1 MSVEAEPVNPRPT
14 RRERRR
20 QATRAEIVAA
30 ARDLL
35 RSGEP
40 ISLRS
45 IAHTL
50 GLTAPA
56 LYRYVDSY
64 EGLISAV
71 ADDIYADIVA
81 ELEDAKKR
89 GDAEPAVQIILAAV
103 AFRRWSLGHR
113 AEFALLFTN
122 PVTGPFA
129 AETPGPTR
137 ITAEMTP
144 AVPPA
149 RQRFGDFFA
158 GIYRALWERY
168 RFALPTE
175 VELGPEL
182 SAALRA
188 PQPEPGAPQSA
199 AQHLLDVPPGLGWVF
214 TRAWSRLYGTVTLE
228 VFGHLDPEL
237 VRTGALFQAMLADNA
252 AELHIGDR
260 LAELRPILA
269 AELSR

>member
-1 MSVEAEPVNPRPT
+1 MSADVEPVNPRPT
-14 RRERRR
+14 RGERRR

-30 ARDLL
+30 ARALL
-35 RSGEP
+35 RSGET

-56 LYRYVDSY
+56 LYRSVDSY
-64 EGLISAV
+64 EGLVSAV
-71 ADDIYADIVA
+71 ADDIYDEIVA
-81 ELEDAKKR
+81 ELEDARNR
-89 GDAEPAVQIILAAV
+89 GGTEPAVQIILAAV
-103 AFRRWSLGHR
+103 AFRRWSLSHR

-129 AETPGPTR
+129 GEPS
-137 ITAEMTP
+137 
-144 AVPPA
+144 AVLAAAPPA

-168 RFALPTE
+168 RFPLPTE
-175 VELGPEL
+175 ADLGPEL
-182 SAALRA
+182 SAALCA
-188 PQPEPGAPQSA
+188 PHPEPGAPQSA
-199 AQHLLDVPPGLGWVF
+199 AQHLPDVPPGLGWVF

-228 VFGHLDPEL
+228 VFGHLEPAL

-252 AELHIGDR
+252 AELHIGDQ

-269 AELSR
+269 AELGR